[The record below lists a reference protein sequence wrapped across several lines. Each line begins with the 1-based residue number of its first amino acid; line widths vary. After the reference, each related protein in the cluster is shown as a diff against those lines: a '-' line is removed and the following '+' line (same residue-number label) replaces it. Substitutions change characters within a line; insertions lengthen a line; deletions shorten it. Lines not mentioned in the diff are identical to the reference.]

1 MWPLRIKSKL
11 LSFQPLPI
19 LRDIWQC
26 LEIFLVVITRDG
38 VGSATGIYWLEARDA
53 NKHPTMPRSAPTMIS
68 APNGYSP
75 KVKEPRPR
83 VICSSVLSSLLPPSP
98 PLSLFFSLSSS
109 LSLTHTEYLKL
120 NSLHILEHGCPQ
132 RSLYEFPITAVTNYC
147 KLSGVK
153 QLKFI
158 MLQFWRSDVHN
169 ASHWVNKACS
179 FWRSKALRKNLS
191 LAFSSF

>member
-1 MWPLRIKSKL
+1 
-11 LSFQPLPI
+11 
-19 LRDIWQC
+19 
-26 LEIFLVVITRDG
+26 
-38 VGSATGIYWLEARDA
+38 
-53 NKHPTMPRSAPTMIS
+53 MPRSAPTMIS

-75 KVKEPRPR
+75 KVKEPWPR

-109 LSLTHTEYLKL
+109 LSLTHTEYLTKL
-120 NSLHILEHGCPQ
+120 NSLHILEHGCPH
-132 RSLYEFPITAVTNYC
+132 RSRYEFPITAVTNYC